1 MLGFGYFVKIA
12 KINSQKKKKQSVII
26 VKIISRKTQN
36 ITFIQKQTSAKIN
49 YFVPHAMHYSGITT
63 AGPTR

>member
-36 ITFIQKQTSAKIN
+36 INFIQK
-49 YFVPHAMHYSGITT
+49 
-63 AGPTR
+63 

>member
-12 KINSQKKKKQSVII
+12 KINSQKKKTVII

-36 ITFIQKQTSAKIN
+36 ITFIQK
-49 YFVPHAMHYSGITT
+49 
-63 AGPTR
+63 

>member
-12 KINSQKKKKQSVII
+12 KINSHKKKKKQSVII

-36 ITFIQKQTSAKIN
+36 ITFIQK
-49 YFVPHAMHYSGITT
+49 
-63 AGPTR
+63 